1 MSSLREQRSLAS
13 TLLDASNPVDAPT
26 AYYALYHDQARSA
39 LFVRGERPNV
49 RGFVGRFQTG
59 MDLFRPLVTL
69 RCQDATTA
77 ADLLAE
83 ALVVERPYILFCL
96 MNQYI
101 LVGGSLDIS
110 NERILS
116 IYTLDRAHFKAEI
129 NVLVTLGK
137 TPQGAPRA
145 RIESNQQRAVA
156 GVNWQSPGFAEVYV
170 DVDPQVRQKGWGR
183 SVLVA
188 CCEQVLAG
196 GRQPIYLVEP
206 SNAASVRLA
215 ESAGFVDT
223 GARQVVADAIYKGHP
238 AR

>member
-1 MSSLREQRSLAS
+1 MR
-13 TLLDASNPVDAPT
+13 TV
-26 AYYALYHDQARSA
+26 
-39 LFVRGERPNV
+39 
-49 RGFVGRFQTG
+49 
-59 MDLFRPLVTL
+59 
-69 RCQDATTA
+69 A

-83 ALVVERPYILFCL
+83 ALIVERPYILFCL

-101 LVGGSLDIS
+101 LVGGSLEIS

-116 IYTLDRAHFKAEI
+116 IYALNRAHFKAEM

-145 RIESNQQRAVA
+145 MIEANQQRAVA

-188 CCEQVLAG
+188 CSERVLAG

-206 SNAASVRLA
+206 SNTASVRLA

-223 GARQVVADAIYKGHP
+223 GARQVFADT
-238 AR
+238 